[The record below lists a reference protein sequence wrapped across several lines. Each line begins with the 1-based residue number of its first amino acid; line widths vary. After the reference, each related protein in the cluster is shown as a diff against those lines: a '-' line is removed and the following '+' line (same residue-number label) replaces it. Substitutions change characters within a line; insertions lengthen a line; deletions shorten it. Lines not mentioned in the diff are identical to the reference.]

1 MRPIRRRIASPFVAL
16 AAFGSVALL
25 HAAGWISSIEND
37 AADARAG
44 LLRHEV
50 PSSIVIVG
58 IDARS
63 LWELSAWPWPRRLH
77 ARLLEELDRARPA
90 RVFLDIDFS
99 VAREPEDDARLESA
113 LASWSGAPVLL
124 PAFLQPAS
132 GADSE
137 LVLTRP
143 LERFARHVELVSVNL
158 QPGQD
163 GLVRTVRSS
172 WRFGSQT
179 FPGVSAAGRSNV
191 AAGEDHAI
199 DFSISPSSFTFF
211 SYADVVN
218 GRVPAAE
225 FRGKTVY
232 VGATA
237 LELGDVISVPVY
249 RSLPGV
255 AVLALATETMA
266 QGALLTLPPWLLMLA
281 LGAWAVLWAAL
292 FESASWQ
299 RNLAS
304 IAGCLLLVAAIGV
317 YAYAAHRIALEVVP
331 FALVA
336 ACAFLI
342 VTVRS
347 LDEQTLRALAH
358 ALGIRRRD
366 ALLRSIVESSSDCIV
381 CIDAQ
386 GRIQTSNQA
395 AARLFECAPG
405 TLARAPIEDLLPALC
420 AGGATT
426 VAEALE
432 SLGGSLS
439 ESEARTVAG
448 RTFPIDLSIS
458 RVQLKDERLYTAI
471 VRDIS
476 DRKAQQRELEYRA
489 MHDPL
494 TALPNRT
501 ALAAH
506 LERVLAEV
514 QHDQCV
520 ALLLLDLCRFK
531 EVNDTLG
538 HNVGDGV
545 LCEVARRFRTAVG
558 ENGFVARIG
567 GDEFTVVLDR
577 AAGNG
582 ALESAAE
589 QLQACLRAPIDA
601 GGIAIAIG
609 LSIGIARFPLDAPDA
624 QTLLKHADVAMY
636 DAKRRGSAFEHYD
649 ATHDEHSVRKLMVAG
664 ELRSAIAAAQLSLYY
679 QPQVDLRDGRVTSAE
694 ALLRWEH
701 PVLGR
706 VSPAEF
712 VSIAETSDLIQPLTE
727 WTLCEALSQL
737 AHWKH
742 AGLDLRVAVNLS
754 ARLLQDMAFPARLRA
769 LLEQGGVA
777 PRSLELEITE
787 SAMMLDPARAL
798 RVVKDLHALGVLI
811 AVDDYGTG
819 FSSLGYLRDLPV
831 HALKLDKSFV
841 MNMRACEDDRII
853 VESTVQMAHALK
865 LAVVAE
871 GVESDWD
878 ARFLA
883 SIGYD
888 YAQGYCYSAA
898 LPAGDFADWVRRFNA
913 AAA

>member
-1 MRPIRRRIASPFVAL
+1 MRPARRIAWPFVAL

-37 AADARAG
+37 AADARAR

-50 PSSIVIVG
+50 PSRIVIVG

-63 LWELSAWPWPRRLH
+63 LAQMPEWPWPRRHH
-77 ARLLEELDRARPA
+77 ARLLEQLAHARPA

-99 VAREPEDDARLESA
+99 AAREPEDDARLESA
-113 LASWSGAPVLL
+113 LADWSGRPVLL

-132 GADSE
+132 GTDSE
-137 LVLTRP
+137 LMLTRP
-143 LERFARHVELVSVNL
+143 LDRFARHVELASVNL
-158 QPGQD
+158 QPGND
-163 GLVRTVRSS
+163 GLVRAVRSS

-179 FPGVSAAGRSNV
+179 FPGVFTAGRDGV
-191 AAGEDHAI
+191 PAGEHHAI
-199 DFSISPSSFTFF
+199 DFSISPSSFSFF
-211 SYADVVN
+211 SYVDVVN
-218 GRVPAAE
+218 GRVPDAE
-225 FRGKTVY
+225 LRGKTVY

-237 LELGDVISVPVY
+237 LELGDVLSVPVY
-249 RSLPGV
+249 RSLPGI
-255 AVLALATETMA
+255 AVLALATETME
-266 QGALLTLPPWLLMLA
+266 QGVLVSPPSWLLMLA
-281 LGAWAVLWAAL
+281 LGAWAMLWATA
-292 FESASWQ
+292 FESATWR
-299 RNLAS
+299 RNLVS
-304 IAGCLLLVAAIGV
+304 MAGCLVLVAAVGV
-317 YAYAAHRIALEVVP
+317 YAYAAHRVALEIVP

-381 CIDAQ
+381 CIDDQ
-386 GRIQTSNQA
+386 GRIQTSNAA
-395 AARLFECAPG
+395 AARLFECEPG
-405 TLARAPIEDLLPALC
+405 ALSRLPIGGLLPALE
-420 AGGATT
+420 GADART

-432 SLGGSLS
+432 ALS
-439 ESEARTVAG
+439 GLLTESEARTVAG
-448 RTFPIDLSIS
+448 RAFPVDLSIS
-458 RVQLKDERLYTAI
+458 RVRLKDERLYTAI
-471 VRDIS
+471 ARDIS
-476 DRKAQQRELEYRA
+476 DRKAQQRELEYQA
-489 MHDPL
+489 THDPL

-506 LERVLAEV
+506 LERLLAEV
-514 QHDQCV
+514 PADQCV

-538 HNVGDGV
+538 HNVGDSV
-545 LCEVARRFRTAVG
+545 LREVAQRFRATVG
-558 ENGFVARIG
+558 ERGLVARIG
-567 GDEFTVVLDR
+567 GDEFTVVVDR

-582 ALESAAE
+582 AVESIAV
-589 QLQACLRAPIDA
+589 QLQACLEAPIDA
-601 GGIAIAIG
+601 GEIAIAIG

-624 QTLLKHADVAMY
+624 LTLLKHADIAMY

-649 ATHDEHSVRKLMVAG
+649 ATHDEHSVRKLMMAG
-664 ELRSAIAAAQLSLYY
+664 ELRSAIATGQLHLYY
-679 QPQVDLRDGRVTSAE
+679 QPQVDLRSGRVTSAE

-712 VSIAETSDLIQPLTE
+712 IGIAETSDLIQPLTE
-727 WTLCEALSQL
+727 WTLREALSQL
-737 AHWKH
+737 ARWKQ
-742 AGLDLRVAVNLS
+742 AGLELRVAVNLS
-754 ARLLQDMAFPARLRA
+754 ARLLQDTGFPARLRA

-787 SAMMLDPARAL
+787 SAMMLDPERAL
-798 RVVKDLHALGVLI
+798 RIVKDLHALGVLI

-841 MNMRACEDDRII
+841 MNMRSRADDRII

-898 LPAGDFADWVRRFNA
+898 LPAGEFPDWVRRFNA